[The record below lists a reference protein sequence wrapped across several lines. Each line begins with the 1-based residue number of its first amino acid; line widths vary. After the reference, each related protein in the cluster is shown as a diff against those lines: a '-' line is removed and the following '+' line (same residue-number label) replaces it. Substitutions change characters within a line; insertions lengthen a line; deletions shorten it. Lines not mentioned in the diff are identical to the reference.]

1 MGKRQ
6 NAKGKLL
13 KAKRKMLI
21 RVFPFGIFPFRFAFC
36 HLISLFAFCFL
47 PFAFS
52 KCKTSLSSS
61 GLSDISFS
69 PTPLQLK
76 IPSYFPPMQIPADN
90 PLTVEG
96 VALGRK
102 IFFDNV
108 LSSDLTQSCS
118 TCHKPENYFTDNLP
132 TSKGVLGLNGRRSSM
147 SLVNIGFSNN
157 GLFWDGRVKTLE
169 EQALLPVQ
177 DSIELHNNWDAV
189 TTRIKSNANYPTLF
203 RRAFGITT
211 VDSITK
217 FLVVKAI
224 AQFERTLISSDAK
237 IDKIARKAAFFT
249 DDEQTGYNLFFNVLD
264 APDAQ
269 CAHCHVSPF
278 YNAGDFFNNGI
289 DSAKTFT
296 DFKDLGRGGFTL
308 KPTDNGKF
316 KPPTLRNI
324 AQTAPYMHDGRFK
337 TLQEVL
343 DHYASGGHTSP
354 NVDPFIPS
362 IATIH
367 LTAKQKNQIIS
378 FLNTL
383 TDSSFVS
390 NTAFQKP

>member
-1 MGKRQ
+1 MQKQKSNRELVSGKMQ
-6 NAKGKLL
+6 IL
-13 KAKRKMLI
+13 
-21 RVFPFGIFPFRFAFC
+21 VFAAFAFC
-36 HLISLFAFCFL
+36 CFCI
-47 PFAFS
+47 FS
-52 KCKTSLSSS
+52 FYECKTSVPSASIT
-61 GLSDISFS
+61 DITFS

-76 IPSYFPPMQIPADN
+76 VPSYFPPMQIPADN

-102 IFFDNV
+102 IFFDNL
-108 LSSDLTQSCS
+108 LSSDLSQSCA
-118 TCHKPENYFTDNLP
+118 TCHRPENYFTDGNA
-132 TSKGVLGLNGRRSSM
+132 TSKGVTGIFGKRSAM
-147 SLVNIGFSNN
+147 SLVNIGFVNA

-169 EQALLPVQ
+169 EQALLPVL

-189 TTRIKSNANYPTLF
+189 ATRIKNNSDYMTMF

-211 VDSITK
+211 VDSINK
-217 FLVVKAI
+217 YLVVKAI
-224 AQFERTLISSDAK
+224 AQFERTLISADAK
-237 IDKIARKAAFFT
+237 IDKIARKEAFFT
-249 DDEQTGYNLFFNVLD
+249 DDEQSGYNLFFNVLD

-289 DSAKTFT
+289 DAAKTLT
-296 DFKDLGRGGFTL
+296 DFKDLGRGVITL

-337 TLQEVL
+337 TLSEVL
-343 DHYASGGHTSP
+343 DHYASGGHSSP

-362 IATIH
+362 IGTIH
-367 LTAKQKNQIIS
+367 LTTKQKNQIIL

-390 NTAFQKP
+390 NAAFQKP

>member
-1 MGKRQ
+1 MQKQKSNRELVSGKMQ
-6 NAKGKLL
+6 IL
-13 KAKRKMLI
+13 
-21 RVFPFGIFPFRFAFC
+21 VFAAFAFC
-36 HLISLFAFCFL
+36 CFCI
-47 PFAFS
+47 FS
-52 KCKTSLSSS
+52 FYECKTSVPSASIT
-61 GLSDISFS
+61 DIAFS

-76 IPSYFPPMQIPADN
+76 VPSYFPPMQIPADN

-102 IFFDNV
+102 IFFDNL
-108 LSSDLTQSCS
+108 LSSDLSQSCA
-118 TCHKPENYFTDNLP
+118 TCHRPENYFTDGNA
-132 TSKGVLGLNGRRSSM
+132 TSKGVTGIFGKRSAM
-147 SLVNIGFSNN
+147 SLVNIGFVNT

-169 EQALLPVQ
+169 EQALLPVL

-189 TTRIKSNANYPTLF
+189 ATRIKNNSDYMTMF

-211 VDSITK
+211 VDSINK
-217 FLVVKAI
+217 YLVVKAI
-224 AQFERTLISSDAK
+224 AQFERTLISADAK
-237 IDKIARKAAFFT
+237 IDKIARKEAFFT
-249 DDEQTGYNLFFNVLD
+249 DDEQSGYNLFFNVLD

-289 DSAKTFT
+289 DAAKTLT
-296 DFKDLGRGGFTL
+296 DFKDLGRGVITL

-337 TLQEVL
+337 TLSEVL
-343 DHYASGGHTSP
+343 DHYASGGHSSP

-362 IATIH
+362 IGTIH
-367 LTAKQKNQIIS
+367 LTTKQKNQIIL

-390 NTAFQKP
+390 NAAFQKP

>member
-1 MGKRQ
+1 MQKQKSNRELVSGKMQ
-6 NAKGKLL
+6 IL
-13 KAKRKMLI
+13 
-21 RVFPFGIFPFRFAFC
+21 VFAAFAFC
-36 HLISLFAFCFL
+36 CFCI
-47 PFAFS
+47 FS
-52 KCKTSLSSS
+52 FYECKTSVPSASIT
-61 GLSDISFS
+61 DIAFS

-76 IPSYFPPMQIPADN
+76 VPSYFPPMQIPADN

-102 IFFDNV
+102 IFFDNL
-108 LSSDLTQSCS
+108 LSSDLSQSCA
-118 TCHKPENYFTDNLP
+118 TCHRPENYFTDGNA
-132 TSKGVLGLNGRRSSM
+132 TSKGVTGLFGKRSAM
-147 SLVNIGFSNN
+147 SLVNIGFVNA

-169 EQALLPVQ
+169 EQALLPVL

-189 TTRIKSNANYPTLF
+189 ATRIKNNSDYMTMF

-211 VDSITK
+211 VDSINK
-217 FLVVKAI
+217 YLVVKAI
-224 AQFERTLISSDAK
+224 AQFERTLISADAK
-237 IDKIARKAAFFT
+237 IDKIARKEAFFT
-249 DDEQTGYNLFFNVLD
+249 DDEQSGYNLFFNVLD

-289 DSAKTFT
+289 DAAKTLT
-296 DFKDLGRGGFTL
+296 DFKDLGRGVITL

-337 TLQEVL
+337 TLSEVL
-343 DHYASGGHTSP
+343 DHYASGGHSSP

-362 IATIH
+362 IGTIH
-367 LTAKQKNQIIS
+367 LTTKQKNQIIL

-390 NTAFQKP
+390 NAAFQKP

>member
-1 MGKRQ
+1 MQKQKSNRELVSGKMQ
-6 NAKGKLL
+6 IL
-13 KAKRKMLI
+13 
-21 RVFPFGIFPFRFAFC
+21 VFAAFAFC
-36 HLISLFAFCFL
+36 CFCI
-47 PFAFS
+47 FS
-52 KCKTSLSSS
+52 FYECKTSVPSASIT
-61 GLSDISFS
+61 DIGFS

-76 IPSYFPPMQIPADN
+76 VPSYFPPMQIPADN

-102 IFFDNV
+102 IFFDNL
-108 LSSDLTQSCS
+108 LSSDLSQSCA
-118 TCHKPENYFTDNLP
+118 TCHRPENYFTDGNA
-132 TSKGVLGLNGRRSSM
+132 TSKGVTGLFGKRSAM
-147 SLVNIGFSNN
+147 SLVNIGFVNA

-169 EQALLPVQ
+169 EQALLPVL

-189 TTRIKSNANYPTLF
+189 ATRIKNNSDYMTMF

-211 VDSITK
+211 VDSINK
-217 FLVVKAI
+217 YLVVKAI
-224 AQFERTLISSDAK
+224 AQFERTLISADAK
-237 IDKIARKAAFFT
+237 IDKIARKEAFFT
-249 DDEQTGYNLFFNVLD
+249 DDEQSGYNLFFNVLD

-289 DSAKTFT
+289 DAAKTLT
-296 DFKDLGRGGFTL
+296 DFKDLGRGVITL

-324 AQTAPYMHDGRFK
+324 TQTAPYMHDGRFK
-337 TLQEVL
+337 TLSEVL
-343 DHYASGGHTSP
+343 DHYASGGHSSP

-362 IATIH
+362 IGTIH
-367 LTAKQKNQIIS
+367 LTTKQKNQIIL

-390 NTAFQKP
+390 NAAFQKP

>member
-1 MGKRQ
+1 MQKQKSNRELVSGKMQ
-6 NAKGKLL
+6 IL
-13 KAKRKMLI
+13 
-21 RVFPFGIFPFRFAFC
+21 VFAAFAFC
-36 HLISLFAFCFL
+36 CFCI
-47 PFAFS
+47 FS
-52 KCKTSLSSS
+52 FYECKTSVPSASIT
-61 GLSDISFS
+61 DIAFS

-76 IPSYFPPMQIPADN
+76 VPSYFPPMQIPADN

-102 IFFDNV
+102 IFFDNL
-108 LSSDLTQSCS
+108 LSSDLSQSCA
-118 TCHKPENYFTDNLP
+118 TCHRPENYFTDGNA
-132 TSKGVLGLNGRRSSM
+132 TSKGVTGIFGKRSAM
-147 SLVNIGFSNN
+147 SLVNIGFVNA

-169 EQALLPVQ
+169 EQALLPVL

-189 TTRIKSNANYPTLF
+189 ATRIKNNSDYMTMF

-211 VDSITK
+211 VDSINK
-217 FLVVKAI
+217 YLVVKAI
-224 AQFERTLISSDAK
+224 AQFERTLISADAK
-237 IDKIARKAAFFT
+237 IDKIARKEAFFT
-249 DDEQTGYNLFFNVLD
+249 DDEQSGYNLFFNVLD

-289 DSAKTFT
+289 DAAKTLT
-296 DFKDLGRGGFTL
+296 DFKDLGRGVITL

-337 TLQEVL
+337 TLSEVL
-343 DHYASGGHTSP
+343 DHYASGGHSSP

-362 IATIH
+362 IGTIH
-367 LTAKQKNQIIS
+367 LTTKQKNQIIL

-390 NTAFQKP
+390 NAAFQKP

>member
-1 MGKRQ
+1 MQESKKQKTKSKWQ
-6 NAKGKLL
+6 NAKSNKQSIKYLL
-13 KAKRKMLI
+13 ILSFFHSFI
-21 RVFPFGIFPFRFAFC
+21 LSFFG
-36 HLISLFAFCFL
+36 
-47 PFAFS
+47 
-52 KCKTSLSSS
+52 CKTSVPSAS
-61 GLSDISFS
+61 LSDISYS

-76 IPSYFPPMQIPADN
+76 MPSYFPPMQIPTDN

-102 IFFDNV
+102 IFFDNT
-108 LSSDLTQSCS
+108 LSSDLTQSCA
-118 TCHKPENYFTDNLP
+118 TCHKPENYFTDSNP
-132 TSKGVLGLNGRRSSM
+132 TSKGVLGVAGKRSAM
-147 SLVNIGFSNN
+147 SLVNIGFSNP

-177 DSIELHNNWDAV
+177 DSIELHNTWDAV
-189 TTRIKSNANYPTLF
+189 AAHIKNNSDYTTMF

-211 VDSITK
+211 VDSINK
-217 FLVVKAI
+217 YLIVKAI
-224 AQFERTLISSDAK
+224 AQFERTLISADAK
-237 IDKIARKAAFFT
+237 IDKIARKEAFFT
-249 DDEQTGYNLFFNVLD
+249 DDEQSGYNLFFNVLD

-278 YNAGDFFNNGI
+278 YNASDFFNNGI
-289 DSAKTFT
+289 DEAKTLK
-296 DFKDLGRGGFTL
+296 DFKDLGRGLFTL

-337 TLQEVL
+337 TLSDVL

-362 IATIH
+362 IGTIH
-367 LTAKQKNQIIS
+367 LTAKQKNQIIL

-390 NTAFQKP
+390 NSAFQKP